1 MKKYIGISIIAV
13 AMGLGLTSCND
24 FLDKLPDN
32 RTEANTEEKV
42 QRLLVAAYPTHDH
55 MAFTE
60 YASDNV
66 DDMGANNPYSD
77 RFIDQLYSWT
87 DVTETDNQDPESYW
101 MDLYQCVETA
111 NLALEGLESMGGA
124 ITKTQKEMEAEALL
138 CRAYAHFM
146 LVNLFAPHYDVNNT
160 SALGV
165 SYVTESEKELNPQYQ
180 RETVHQNYAH
190 IQADLEAAL
199 PNVGDSYFTAPKY
212 HFNKLAAYA
221 FATRFYLYYEKYDKA
236 VECAN
241 VVLGSNPRAMLRDY
255 QAIGA
260 MTRDFEPVAQH
271 NIEATL
277 KCNLLLMTSYS
288 NQPINFGPYY
298 TGKRYSHNAY
308 IGGNEDIDAIAN
320 ALWKETIPSDQTGYQ
335 SYYFQVVRYS
345 GTNLNTWVTWR
356 LPYLFE
362 YTDPV
367 AGIGFRH
374 TVYNAF
380 TGDEVLL
387 NRAEAYI
394 MLGDYDRAAADMTVW
409 MQNISRTADREGLTL
424 TPESI
429 AEKMD
434 KVQYSYTQNYVR
446 NAQGAIIQTKSK
458 KDSVITVG
466 TDQGTLST
474 LKKHLHPKFTI
485 DEEGSIQESMIQA
498 LLAMRRVET
507 LHEGKRWFDIKRW
520 GIRIPRRVM
529 DGSGKPKEITD
540 WLEVDDLR
548 RAIQIPMKVKDAG
561 YEPNPRATSDNGGG
575 QLIDEQYMLKD

>member
-1 MKKYIGISIIAV
+1 MNKYIGISIIAV

-32 RTEANTEEKV
+32 RTEANTEEKI

-66 DDMGANNPYSD
+66 DDMGANNPYTE
-77 RFIDQLYSWT
+77 RFIDQLYTWT

-101 MDLYQCVETA
+101 MDLYQCIETA
-111 NLALEGLESMGGA
+111 NVALEGLESMGGA
-124 ITKTQKEMEAEALL
+124 TTKTLKEMEAEALL

-146 LVNLFAPHYDVNNT
+146 LVNLFATHYDANNS
-160 SALGV
+160 SALGI

-199 PNVGDSYFTAPKY
+199 PNVGDSYYSVPKY
-212 HFNKLAAYA
+212 HFNKMAAYA

-236 VECAN
+236 IESAN

-255 QAIGA
+255 QNMAS
-260 MTRDFEPVAQH
+260 MTRDFEPIAQH

-288 NQPINFGPYY
+288 NQPIWFGPYY
-298 TGKRYSHNAY
+298 TGKRYSHNSY
-308 IGGNEDIDAIAN
+308 IGTNEDINAIAN
-320 ALWKETIPSDQTGYQ
+320 VLWPETLTGQGYQ
-335 SYYFQVVRYS
+335 SYYFQVLRYS

-367 AGIGFRH
+367 AGIGYRH

-394 MLGDYDRAAADMTVW
+394 MLKDYASAAKDMTTW
-409 MQNISRTADREGLTL
+409 MQNISRTADAQGLEL

-429 AEKMD
+429 TEKIG
-434 KVQYSYTQNYVR
+434 KVDYSYTQNYVR
-446 NAQGAIIQTKSK
+446 NAQGAIIQTKSRL
-458 KDSVITVG
+458 DSVVTVG
-466 TDQGTLST
+466 TDQGSIST
-474 LKKHLHPKFTI
+474 LKKHLHPKFAI
-485 DEEGSIQESMIQA
+485 DAEGSIQESMIQA

-529 DGSGKPKEITD
+529 DSSGKPKEITD
-540 WLEVDDLR
+540 WLEVDDQR
-548 RAIQIPMKVKDAG
+548 RAIQIPMKVREAG
-561 YEPNPRATSDNGGG
+561 YEPNPRTSDKGGS
-575 QLIDEQYMLKD
+575 QIIDEQYLLKD